1 MLCCS
6 LTFIIYFIF
15 IIVTGKNI
23 SYIYTFQIMFTN
35 YKYTQPTLGL
45 SVSVFLLHQT
55 IFSFFL
61 KNKCTCTSLCLYFT
75 GKAARNMFFQTLAKE
90 DPNVRV
96 LNWAP
101 GPMETDMLA
110 LGRTCADAGI
120 RKMLEGSKDL
130 YIVLVYFS

>member
-1 MLCCS
+1 MC
-6 LTFIIYFIF
+6 
-15 IIVTGKNI
+15 V
-23 SYIYTFQIMFTN
+23 
-35 YKYTQPTLGL
+35 
-45 SVSVFLLHQT
+45 
-55 IFSFFL
+55 
-61 KNKCTCTSLCLYFT
+61 YFT

-120 RKMLEGSKDL
+120 RQMLEGSKDL
-130 YIVLVYFS
+130 YIVQVYFS

>member
-1 MLCCS
+1 
-6 LTFIIYFIF
+6 
-15 IIVTGKNI
+15 
-23 SYIYTFQIMFTN
+23 MFTN
-35 YKYTQPTLGL
+35 YKYTQSTLGL
-45 SVSVFLLHQT
+45 SVSVFFKST
-55 IFSFFL
+55 FFFFL
-61 KNKCTCTSLCLYFT
+61 KNNKCTCTSLCLYFT

-130 YIVLVYFS
+130 YIVQVYFS